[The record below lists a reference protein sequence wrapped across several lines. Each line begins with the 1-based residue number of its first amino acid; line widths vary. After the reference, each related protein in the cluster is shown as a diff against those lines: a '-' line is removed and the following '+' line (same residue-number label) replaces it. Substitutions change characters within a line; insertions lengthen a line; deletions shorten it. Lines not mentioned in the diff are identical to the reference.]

1 MIIRDKWD
9 IGTTAYKGMLIGSQI
24 QLEDNS
30 WKEVKDWY
38 IDHATN
44 MINIIFVGDTEDT
57 PASAFRL
64 QDKFIVKIPD
74 IIKPIKKKRTR
85 KHKR

>member
-9 IGTTAYKGMLIGSQI
+9 IGTMAYKGSLIGI
-24 QLEDNS
+24 QLKLEDGT

-44 MINIIFVGDTEDT
+44 MINIVFVEDDEDMA
-57 PASAFRL
+57 ASSFRL
-64 QDKFIVKIPD
+64 QDKFVVKLSEN
-74 IIKPIKKKRTR
+74 IKPIKKKKIR
-85 KHKR
+85 KHK